1 MRVGSFSQE
10 DHHAA
15 LAHDLML
22 LRCGAPSAIPKNLIF
37 AFKTYREILP
47 QLDDVTQD
55 ELLLILRRQGSTSF
69 KQRGL

>member
-1 MRVGSFSQE
+1 
-10 DHHAA
+10 
-15 LAHDLML
+15 ML